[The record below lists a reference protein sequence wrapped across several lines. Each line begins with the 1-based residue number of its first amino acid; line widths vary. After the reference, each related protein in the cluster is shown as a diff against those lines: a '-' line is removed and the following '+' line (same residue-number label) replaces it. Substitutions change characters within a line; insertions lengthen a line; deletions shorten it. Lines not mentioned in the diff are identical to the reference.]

1 MTIYIQLFKIHPES
15 YEATGNN
22 PLNTYSIERLQ
33 ITAFDSLGI
42 DLNTPISPMPLPEEN
57 ADANILVKMEGNS
70 KQVRLAFKFDSNLVS
85 MKVKDGI
92 AEADIQNVND
102 HIDVDKAGGSTIDYG
117 NDIVATNNLELLSL
131 FLDNFESRSI
141 TDSFFFRLVDSA
153 SPTSS
158 LFEGVGSI
166 ASISTSADSSSPVV
180 WNVNLDFLIGDVVSV
195 YDADTPE
202 MPSNATIIAGASGS
216 GDIVFKWKVPDRS
229 GGTPLTKITLHL
241 QSTDSAQRQSFD
253 ITHTTSGSSGTFP
266 LLDSSTGVYTKAV
279 DQGTGNLF
287 IVTGKTYRCFITAS
301 NTGGTGTRSEASLV
315 KVQ

>member
-102 HIDVDKAGGSTIDYG
+102 HIDVDNAGGSSINYG

-131 FLDNFESRSI
+131 FLANFESRSI
-141 TDSFFFRLVDSA
+141 TDSFFFRLVDSVA
-153 SPTSS
+153 PTVS

-166 ASISTSADSSSPVV
+166 ASISTSADSSSPQ
-180 WNVNLDFLIGDVVSV
+180 
-195 YDADTPE
+195 
-202 MPSNATIIAGASGS
+202 SGS
-216 GDIVFKWKVPDRS
+216 
-229 GGTPLTKITLHL
+229 
-241 QSTDSAQRQSFD
+241 
-253 ITHTTSGSSGTFP
+253 
-266 LLDSSTGVYTKAV
+266 
-279 DQGTGNLF
+279 
-287 IVTGKTYRCFITAS
+287 
-301 NTGGTGTRSEASLV
+301 
-315 KVQ
+315 